1 MTIPEDDMKNGYQ
14 TYTDQTAPAE
24 SRALLG
30 QAQTHYGFIPNAI
43 GAMAESPVVLEA
55 YLALDGLLGKT
66 AFTDAER
73 HVLLLAITREY
84 ECSYCVAAHSAFAKM
99 AGLPPEQVERLRRGM
114 QLGDPRLEKLH
125 RFATKL
131 VAGHG
136 QVSDKDVQE
145 LLAAGFNRRQVLE
158 VLLLVANKLIAV
170 YANRIM
176 GTDLDAALQGE
187 SWTRAA

>member
-1 MTIPEDDMKNGYQ
+1 MKNGYQ
-14 TYTDQTAPAE
+14 IHTDQTCPAE

-30 QAQTHYGFIPNAI
+30 EAKAHYGFVPNAI
-43 GAMAESPVVLEA
+43 GAMAESPAVLGA
-55 YLALDGLLGKT
+55 YLALEGLLAKT
-66 AFTDAER
+66 DFTDAER

-99 AGLPPEQVERLRRGM
+99 AGLPPEEVDHLRRA
-114 QLGDPRLEKLH
+114 QPLDDPRLEQLH
-125 RFATKL
+125 RFGARA
-131 VAGHG
+131 VASHG
-136 QVSDKDVQE
+136 EVSDADVQA
-145 LLAAGFNRRQVLE
+145 LLAAGFSRRQVLE
-158 VLLLVANKLIAV
+158 VLLLIANKLIAV